1 MFIAFK
7 DDVFDFPWDGII
19 KPIMDEYS
27 YIFMPSNEVEKDTN
41 SVILYSASEDLERQK
56 EYKQVF
62 RNLHWI
68 NQALSEKGLHYL
80 VFKSLDEKIQELN
93 TILTGLHAVTRM
105 NREFLIDYKLDFSQY
120 NIIEEIGISIDQEN
134 KEKLIKE
141 LQATIRNMVVSY
153 GTDDGIFTEEQGAWI
168 EFYLL
173 WAKEKKIIESD
184 LKGYISKYLS
194 NEEPPPKT
202 IN

>member
-1 MFIAFK
+1 
-7 DDVFDFPWDGII
+7 
-19 KPIMDEYS
+19 
-27 YIFMPSNEVEKDTN
+27 
-41 SVILYSASEDLERQK
+41 
-56 EYKQVF
+56 
-62 RNLHWI
+62 
-68 NQALSEKGLHYL
+68 
-80 VFKSLDEKIQELN
+80 
-93 TILTGLHAVTRM
+93 M

-153 GTDDGIFTEEQGAWI
+153 GTDDAIFTEEQGAWI